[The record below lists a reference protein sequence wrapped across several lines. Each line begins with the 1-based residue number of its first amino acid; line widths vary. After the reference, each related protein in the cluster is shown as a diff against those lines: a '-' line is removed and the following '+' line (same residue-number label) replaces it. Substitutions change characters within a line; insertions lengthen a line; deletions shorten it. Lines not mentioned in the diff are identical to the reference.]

1 MTESAEN
8 QPVSQRG
15 GGFPNPREVGALSG
29 ANIRTPTNKKHS
41 RSSIEAALVE
51 FWSVRVPRWL
61 NPDLPLLGDAFADGV
76 WTAVWPPVAAYLPV
90 AALLIGFFPPLFTGA
105 ISNVYAGSLLF
116 VIVAVAGA
124 VVGGP
129 LGGMFLAGSR
139 FGSFLATFFLPPR
152 GSISELPRHAP
163 RLLLL

>member
-15 GGFPNPREVGALSG
+15 GGFANPREVGALSG
-29 ANIRTPTNKKHS
+29 ANIRTLTNKKHS

-124 VVGGP
+124 VVSGP
-129 LGGMFLAGSR
+129 
-139 FGSFLATFFLPPR
+139 FGVKFFPRSPFGCLFPTFFVPVS
-152 GSISELPRHAP
+152 GS
-163 RLLLL
+163 